1 MDTLFAKHSVYMA
14 ETPVDIVR
22 DMMNTID
29 WDVRLLSIKGPK
41 GVGKSTLMR
50 QFIKMNYPPGSR
62 KALYCS
68 VDSIYFSNH
77 TLLDLADVFVKMGG
91 ERLFLDEIHKY
102 ERWSSEIK
110 EIYDLYPKL
119 KVVIS
124 GSSFAQM
131 YTIYDA
137 GPVVQGVP
145 DVRSGHKPRKT

>member
-68 VDSIYFSNH
+68 VDSIYFSNQSR
-77 TLLDLADVFVKMGG
+77 M
-91 ERLFLDEIHKY
+91 
-102 ERWSSEIK
+102 SN
-110 EIYDLYPKL
+110 
-119 KVVIS
+119 
-124 GSSFAQM
+124 
-131 YTIYDA
+131 
-137 GPVVQGVP
+137 
-145 DVRSGHKPRKT
+145 